1 MKVSDKMQKMVLSTS
16 KAIFDFEI
24 ATDKFFG
31 RYEVFSAHHD

>member
-1 MKVSDKMQKMVLSTS
+1 MKVSDKVQKMVLSTS